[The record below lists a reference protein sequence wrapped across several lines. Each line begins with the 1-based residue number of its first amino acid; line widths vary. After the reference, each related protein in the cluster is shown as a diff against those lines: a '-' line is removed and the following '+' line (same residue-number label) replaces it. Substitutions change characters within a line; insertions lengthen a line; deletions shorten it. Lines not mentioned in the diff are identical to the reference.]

1 MRKAVHKS
9 RTMWASLAVVILGVV
24 FDNLSELRVII
35 DERWYGIILIT
46 IGVIMAILR
55 YYTTD
60 EQ

>member
-1 MRKAVHKS
+1 
-9 RTMWASLAVVILGVV
+9 MWASLLVAILGVL
-24 FDNLSELRVII
+24 FDNLIYVQNII

-60 EQ
+60 QD

>member
-1 MRKAVHKS
+1 
-9 RTMWASLAVVILGVV
+9 MWASLLVAILGVL
-24 FDNLSELRVII
+24 FDNLTYVQNII

-60 EQ
+60 QD

>member
-1 MRKAVHKS
+1 
-9 RTMWASLAVVILGVV
+9 MWASLAVVILGVV

>member
-1 MRKAVHKS
+1 MRKPVRRSKI
-9 RTMWASLAVVILGVV
+9 MWASLLVAILGVL
-24 FDNLSELRVII
+24 FDNLTYVQNII

-60 EQ
+60 QD